1 MSEKTINF
9 GDKKINKKDFYNNK
23 KQFNIKDR
31 DTNKILISKPESYD
45 KNNMRKYIIGYNNN
59 TISPL
64 QLFLPKMTGY
74 LNIFKDGNRKMSFLT
89 DNNEFLEKYAK
100 IWEKISDLINIKF
113 DSNPVYN
120 NKYINTKIRSYN
132 NDIKTNLHDIDNKNN
147 KNNKLPEKNKP
158 YRCMSLI
165 SLDSI
170 IKINKKYYPQTLLS
184 ECVYKLINRKVEN
197 IITNINLDSSS
208 ESDNESDYK

>member
-23 KQFNIKDR
+23 KQFNIEDI
-31 DTNKILISKPESYD
+31 DINKILISKLETYE
-45 KNNMRKYIIGYNNN
+45 NNMRKYIIGYNDN

-74 LNIFKDGNRKMSFLT
+74 LNIFKDGARKMSFFT
-89 DNNEFLEKYAK
+89 DNNNNEFLERYTA
-100 IWEKISDLINIKF
+100 IWEKISDLVNKEF
-113 DSNPVYN
+113 DSDPIYN

-132 NDIKTNLHDIDNKNN
+132 NDIKTNFRNIDN

-158 YRCMSLI
+158 YNCVSLI

-170 IKINKKYYPQTLLS
+170 IKINKKYYRQTLLQ
-184 ECVYKLINRKVEN
+184 ECVYKIINKKVEN

-208 ESDNESDYK
+208 ESDNGLDYE